1 MEEVLTEMDAENNE
15 QEAPDDEESE
25 HEIDLVET
33 RSSNTDTDQEISDGD
48 TENET
53 DIGSNELFYTGKD
66 LLSKWKKHVPNG
78 NRRVLQRN
86 ILRQRLPGN
95 YSGRIHIEFGLLEK
109 FRRLRRVCSGF
120 CEAVS
125 SAFILNPELL
135 LAPPR
140 TNLRRNL
147 RIPHG
152 PTDRTRFVQLWE
164 MNV

>member
-1 MEEVLTEMDAENNE
+1 MGDYEREQARLENLMEEVLTEMDAENNE

-66 LLSKWKKHVPNG
+66 LVSKWKKHVPNG

-86 ILRQRLPGN
+86 ILRQRLPG
-95 YSGRIHIEFGLLEK
+95 
-109 FRRLRRVCSGF
+109 VQCSNKQF
-120 CEAVS
+120 KKS
-125 SAFILNPELL
+125 Y
-135 LAPPR
+135 R
-140 TNLRRNL
+140 TN
-147 RIPHG
+147 II
-152 PTDRTRFVQLWE
+152 FSQ
-164 MNV
+164 

>member
-1 MEEVLTEMDAENNE
+1 MEEVLDAENNE

-66 LLSKWKKHVPNG
+66 LVSKWKKHVPNG

-86 ILRQRLPGN
+86 ILRQRL
-95 YSGRIHIEFGLLEK
+95 SGVSAVTNNLKSPIELISYF
-109 FRRLRRVCSGF
+109 
-120 CEAVS
+120 
-125 SAFILNPELL
+125 LNEHMISLIVQY
-135 LAPPR
+135 
-140 TNLRRNL
+140 TNQ
-147 RIPHG
+147 H
-152 PTDRTRFVQLWE
+152 F
-164 MNV
+164 